1 MEWSQII
8 APDSISGLFIMLGTV
23 GAAIIASL
31 SIRTYKERKS
41 YDLFTAKRLRTY
53 DCALK
58 TYQNLMAISASEYIL
73 KAISNSKEKYLADY
87 EMAYAKLYGVL
98 STVGKQE
105 YYLLREYE
113 LLRKE
118 VHNYI
123 ESPTTETKK
132 ALNDQRDRIKY
143 FTDIYLWT
151 LWNYIQRL
159 HKRKSEDEYH
169 DFYDEQFEKI
179 FARSRDLNASE
190 TTLFKDYKIDMLIDH
205 CPYKSEC
212 SRYRRCK
219 RKNKKH

>member
-1 MEWSQII
+1 M
-8 APDSISGLFIMLGTV
+8 V
-23 GAAIIASL
+23 GAIVAALIASIN
-31 SIRTYKERKS
+31 IRKYKEHKS
-41 YDLFTAKRLRTY
+41 YDLFTVKRLKTY
-53 DCALK
+53 DC
-58 TYQNLMAISASEYIL
+58 IL
-73 KAISNSKEKYLADY
+73 KAYQELMYISSVDYINMATSLSYEKYLAEY
-87 EMAYAKLYGVL
+87 EILISKFNGVL

-123 ESPTTETKK
+123 ESPSTETKK

-159 HKRKSEDEYH
+159 HKKKSEDEYH

-205 CPYKSEC
+205 CLYKSEC
-212 SRYRRCK
+212 SRYLRCK
-219 RKNKKH
+219 RKN